1 MVIRSKHFGIRV
13 SLSEWRLVA
22 SNARVWS
29 EQQQDLRDRGRGR
42 GRASQRE
49 GHHQETEFDAFPS
62 IQQVIQPITDTTV
75 IIHVILEPRE
85 LPKENIVAPVE
96 NSESLHNIDLKA
108 NMIEA
113 TIPAAVIPEASNS
126 DAAKSD
132 AANPAAAI
140 PEASVPS
147 LSEPAP
153 TDSMH
158 HEEIPGWSLS
168 EVDKMAIDTMQLAQ
182 RMEED
187 DEDYDEEDE

>member
-1 MVIRSKHFGIRV
+1 MLQI
-13 SLSEWRLVA
+13 
-22 SNARVWS
+22 
-29 EQQQDLRDRGRGR
+29 QDCN
-42 GRASQRE
+42 
-49 GHHQETEFDAFPS
+49 
-62 IQQVIQPITDTTV
+62 
-75 IIHVILEPRE
+75 ILF
-85 LPKENIVAPVE
+85 VE
-96 NSESLHNIDLKA
+96 NTSLQ
-108 NMIEA
+108 
-113 TIPAAVIPEASNS
+113 ASNS

-132 AANPAAAI
+132 AANPVAAI

-153 TDSMH
+153 TDNLD